1 MARVK
6 GGMFSQKRRRHLL
19 AYTKGFRWGRKSKI
33 AAAKQALMKALSYH
47 YRDRKVRKRDFRRAW
62 EVNISAACK
71 LQGTSY
77 SKFIFGLKKN
87 KIELDRKILAGLAR
101 DNPKIFEKIAET
113 VKK

>member
-19 AYTKGFRWGRKSKI
+19 TQTKGFHWGRKSKI
-33 AAAKQALMKALSYH
+33 AAAKQALMKSLSYN

-62 EVNISAACK
+62 QVNISAACQR
-71 LQGTSY
+71 QGTSY

-87 KIELDRKILAGLAR
+87 KIELDRKILAGLAIN
-101 DNPKIFEKIAET
+101 NPKIFDKIIEA
-113 VKK
+113 VK